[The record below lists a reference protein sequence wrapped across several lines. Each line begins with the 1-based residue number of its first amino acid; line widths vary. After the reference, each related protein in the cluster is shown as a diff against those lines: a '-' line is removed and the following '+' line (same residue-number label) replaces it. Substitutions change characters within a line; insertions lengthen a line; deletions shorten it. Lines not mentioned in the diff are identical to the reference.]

1 MPACVCQQST
11 TSSAQHSFFGWQLF
25 SPCHCCLWIGLG
37 VLTHVPDCVLTPGVA
52 CRQLAHIGQ
61 LRIED
66 DEEEEEWVDPSG
78 GLLVNIYAACEEG
91 DTEKL
96 ATNLADLQQTE
107 HSINIPGMDKH
118 RRQYSVPVTTQ
129 HTSTCP

>member
-1 MPACVCQQST
+1 MGLANDYETEPAHQ
-11 TSSAQHSFFGWQLF
+11 
-25 SPCHCCLWIGLG
+25 
-37 VLTHVPDCVLTPGVA
+37 DVA
-52 CRQLAHIGQ
+52 GSDDEAITDEQYQWLQEQLAHIGQ

-107 HSINIPGMDKH
+107 HRDRK
-118 RRQYSVPVTTQ
+118 SVV
-129 HTSTCP
+129 